1 MAERFNKDIAGSKL
15 VVFDQCGHVPNFEK
29 PAEFNAAVIKFLTE
43 RSINMKFKVG
53 DSAEITKKI
62 DQADIDAFANVT
74 GDHNPVHVDEEFA
87 KTTRFGRR
95 IAHGMLTASLISSV
109 LANKL
114 PGEGSVY
121 LGQIAPVRCACV
133 SRRRDHCA
141 RHRQRDSR
149 RQTDLKLET
158 ICVNQR
164 DEIVIRGE
172 ATVLCSLWSLC
183 YRC

>member
-1 MAERFNKDIAGSKL
+1 M
-15 VVFDQCGHVPNFEK
+15 NF
-29 PAEFNAAVIKFLTE
+29 T
-43 RSINMKFKVG
+43 VG
-53 DSAEITKKI
+53 DSAEIKKTI
-62 DQADIDAFANVT
+62 EQADIDAFAEVT

-121 LGQIAPVRCACV
+121 LNQTLQFVAPVFPG
-133 SRRRDHCA
+133 DEITA
-141 RHRQRDSR
+141 RVTVKEIREDKPI
-149 RQTDLKLET
+149 LKLET

-172 ATVLCSLWSLC
+172 ATVLAADK
-183 YRC
+183 RR

>member
-1 MAERFNKDIAGSKL
+1 MKL
-15 VVFDQCGHVPNFEK
+15 
-29 PAEFNAAVIKFLTE
+29 
-43 RSINMKFKVG
+43 G
-53 DSAEITKKI
+53 DSAEITKTI
-62 DQADIDAFANVT
+62 EQADVDAFAVLT

-121 LGQIAPVRCACV
+121 LGQTLKFVAPVFPG
-133 SRRRDHCA
+133 DEITA
-141 RHRQRDSR
+141 RVTVKEIREEKPIV
-149 RQTDLKLET
+149 KLET
-158 ICVNQR
+158 VCLNQR

-172 ATVLCSLWSLC
+172 ATVLLPQKGTKSTK
-183 YRC
+183 

>member
-1 MAERFNKDIAGSKL
+1 M
-15 VVFDQCGHVPNFEK
+15 NF
-29 PAEFNAAVIKFLTE
+29 T
-43 RSINMKFKVG
+43 VG
-53 DSAEITKKI
+53 DSAEIKKTI
-62 DQADIDAFANVT
+62 EQADIDAFAEVT

-121 LGQIAPVRCACV
+121 LNQTLQFVAPVFPG
-133 SRRRDHCA
+133 DEITA
-141 RHRQRDSR
+141 RVTVKEILEDKPI
-149 RQTDLKLET
+149 LKLET
-158 ICVNQR
+158 ICMNQR

-172 ATVLCSLWSLC
+172 ATVLAADE
-183 YRC
+183 RR